1 MELQLGLLN
10 RRLASGNV
18 RGIQSPQSAVAEVL
32 AGIKTTV
39 GSGSPRVQE
48 GLHLEELTSVRRFAS
63 RAWIFQELTQTT
75 GPHLAATVNRAGA
88 MMGLVHHKDGV
99 GPPMD

>member
-1 MELQLGLLN
+1 MELQRRLL
-10 RRLASGNV
+10 RQRLASGNV

-48 GLHLEELTSVRRFAS
+48 GLHLEELTAIRWFAS
-63 RAWIFQELTQTT
+63 RAWIFQELTTNNWPAS
-75 GPHLAATVNRAGA
+75 GRYR
-88 MMGLVHHKDGV
+88 
-99 GPPMD
+99 